1 MGHVGSSFGIA
12 VRGSSSRP
20 FTRLEDP
27 RFPIHISP
35 SPLVG
40 VLRLPGYR
48 RSPGPFIPDAEHTI
62 GLALLYANTVPTAA
76 SLVLAI
82 LSHGLDARDAIKA
95 WEGDEDECGKKSKQ
109 EVGRTE
115 LALAC
120 LLAVRIILSSFFT
133 EFHIGRLT
141 NCVSA

>member
-1 MGHVGSSFGIA
+1 MWCVSGFLSAAAWFEPFAAPTANAFKLGSEIA
-12 VRGSSSRP
+12 LLLTLMLAVLLKIDL
-20 FTRLEDP
+20 TKED
-27 RFPIHISP
+27 I
-35 SPLVG
+35 
-40 VLRLPGYR
+40 PG
-48 RSPGPFIPDAEHTI
+48 AEDTI

-76 SLVLAI
+76 SLVLAL
-82 LSHGLDARDAIKA
+82 LSHGLDARDAIKT
-95 WEGDEDECGKKSKQ
+95 WEGDEGERGKKSKQ

>member
-1 MGHVGSSFGIA
+1 MLA
-12 VRGSSSRP
+12 VLLKIDL
-20 FTRLEDP
+20 TKED
-27 RFPIHISP
+27 I
-35 SPLVG
+35 
-40 VLRLPGYR
+40 PG
-48 RSPGPFIPDAEHTI
+48 AEDTI

-76 SLVLAI
+76 SLVLAL
-82 LSHGLDARDAIKA
+82 LSHGLDARDAIKT
-95 WEGDEDECGKKSKQ
+95 WEGDEGERGKKSKQ

-141 NCVSA
+141 NCVLIPYQVRCPSCLHH

>member
-1 MGHVGSSFGIA
+1 MLLTLMLIVLLKIDLTKEDIPGAEDTVGA
-12 VRGSSSRP
+12 
-20 FTRLEDP
+20 
-27 RFPIHISP
+27 
-35 SPLVG
+35 
-40 VLRLPGYR
+40 
-48 RSPGPFIPDAEHTI
+48 
-62 GLALLYANTVPTAA
+62 ALLFANTIPTAS
-76 SLVLAI
+76 SLVLSL
-82 LSHGLDARDAIKA
+82 LSHGLDARDAIKI
-95 WEGDEDECGKKSKQ
+95 WEGDEGERGEKSKQ

>member
-1 MGHVGSSFGIA
+1 MWCVSGFLSAAAWFEPFAAPTANAFKLGSEIA
-12 VRGSSSRP
+12 LLLTLMLAVLLKIDL
-20 FTRLEDP
+20 TKED
-27 RFPIHISP
+27 I
-35 SPLVG
+35 
-40 VLRLPGYR
+40 PG
-48 RSPGPFIPDAEHTI
+48 AEDTI

-76 SLVLAI
+76 SLVLAL
-82 LSHGLDARDAIKA
+82 LSHGLDARDAIIT
-95 WEGDEDECGKKSKQ
+95 WEGDEGERGREKSKQ